1 MLVENHKKSKAYFDT
16 KKKKNM
22 QLKSEVTLEKALI
35 TSIICFC
42 GAYFFFFEEENN
54 ATKKIWKKSNIYNE
68 IHEVVTSQKFGF

>member
-1 MLVENHKKSKAYFDT
+1 MLVENHKKSEAYFHT

-42 GAYFFFFEEENN
+42 GAYFFSLK
-54 ATKKIWKKSNIYNE
+54 KKIMPLKKFERRATYIMKYM
-68 IHEVVTSQKFGF
+68 KL